1 MYLRHTTIALA
12 LTLLAGMPASAAP
25 TPVPGGANQISALSA
40 TLGQTVFNGNLRITI
55 SNFGNASEADTA
67 AIAPHPDQKVM
78 SFTALLRNGTHDE
91 FYRGV
96 VYTLADN
103 EGITVPLGLGTETPP
118 NPHIIQGGAAR
129 QKVVFAVSKD
139 FVPVKLI
146 VECFACANN
155 SGFRAIRFTIP
166 QH

>member
-1 MYLRHTTIALA
+1 MYLRRTTIALA
-12 LTLLAGMPASAAP
+12 LTLLAGMSAAAAP

-55 SNFGNASEADTA
+55 SDFRDASEADTV
-67 AIAPHPDQKVM
+67 AIGPSADQKVM

-91 FYRGV
+91 FFRGV
-96 VYTLADN
+96 EYTLADKD
-103 EGITVPLGLGTETPP
+103 GITVPLGFNTMTPP
-118 NPHIIQGGAAR
+118 NPHILQGGAAR
-129 QKVVFAVSKD
+129 QRVVFAVSKD

-146 VECFACANN
+146 VECAACANN

>member
-1 MYLRHTTIALA
+1 MNFHQTTIALA
-12 LTLLAGMPASAAP
+12 ITLLAGTPASAAP
-25 TPVPGGANQISALSA
+25 TPVPGGANQISAISA

-55 SNFGNASEADTA
+55 SHFGDASQADAAAVSATA
-67 AIAPHPDQKVM
+67 DQKVM

-103 EGITVPLGLGTETPP
+103 DGITVPVGLGAETPP
-118 NPHIIQGGAAR
+118 NPHILQGGAAR

-155 SGFRAIRFTIP
+155 SGFRAIRFKIP